1 MCWDYALAWQKEA
14 SRLSRAGVAC
24 PLFISVGQP
33 EQLQQFLDVNPEL
46 SGAKALIDD
55 SKTFEGYK
63 SAGFN
68 ILRGDQTL
76 EKPPDFK
83 PPKTMSLGK
92 WLSYLKNVAS
102 LSPVPKGMRLGEVPQ
117 GVRVLGGTY
126 AIEDSAVRFSHNDV
140 VPGATPEIDAVLKA
154 VGA

>member
-1 MCWDYALAWQKEA
+1 
-14 SRLSRAGVAC
+14 
-24 PLFISVGQP
+24 
-33 EQLQQFLDVNPEL
+33 
-46 SGAKALIDD
+46 
-55 SKTFEGYK
+55 
-63 SAGFN
+63 
-68 ILRGDQTL
+68 
-76 EKPPDFK
+76 
-83 PPKTMSLGK
+83 MSLGK